1 MEGEGG
7 DAAASMG
14 SAPASRRGARA
25 LLLEDGSL
33 ALTADRRVMEWVGAW
48 LPRHAPPAPP
58 RHRAAALIHAR
69 AGAPEGAVPEGAPTM
84 ELYGVRAWV
93 SPADHHAVLA
103 DGHGRIGGRVE
114 PGPLRATIHVD
125 PAAPP
130 PDPRDVFATFTIAA
144 AMLLTRLG
152 RALVHAGAV
161 VAPGG
166 GAWLLPASSFSGK
179 STTCATLIRGGW
191 NYLGDDQ
198 VVLGDGSGGE
208 VRAEGWPRLFH
219 LDRGYAEGVSR
230 GVRSRVDP
238 GGLGPGRWQ
247 RSAPV
252 AGLLFPRVE
261 AELETTL
268 LPLHPAAAFVLLLRQ
283 SPWILADGGGAAP
296 VLALLE
302 GIAALPCYEL
312 RLGRD
317 AYGDPARLQRAIEPA
332 LAASATAPRGASKAN
347 HGPPP
352 SRQAG
357 QRTGVER

>member
-1 MEGEGG
+1 MSGDGS
-7 DAAASMG
+7 DAAASLTRPP
-14 SAPASRRGARA
+14 APRGAART

-33 ALTADRRVMEWVGAW
+33 ALTADRRVMDVVGAW
-48 LPRHAPPAPP
+48 LPLHSRPAPS
-58 RHRAAALIHAR
+58 RHRAAALIRAR
-69 AGAPEGAVPEGAPTM
+69 AGAPSFAVPEGAPTM
-84 ELYGVRAWV
+84 DLYGVRAWV
-93 SPADHHAVLA
+93 SPEDHHAVLA
-103 DGHGRIGGRVE
+103 DLHGRIGGRVE

-198 VVLGDGSGGE
+198 VVLGEGPEGE
-208 VRAEGWPRLFH
+208 VRAEGWPRPFH
-219 LDRGYAEGVSR
+219 LDLGYTEGSSR

-283 SPWILADGGGAAP
+283 SPWILADGDGAAP

-302 GIAALPCYEL
+302 RVAALPCYEL

-317 AYGDPARLQRAIEPA
+317 GYGDSARLQRAVEPA
-332 LAASATAPRGASKAN
+332 LAAPAAASRHRAEADD
-347 HGPPP
+347 GRPT

-357 QRTGVER
+357 